1 MTSVFNAILLVIPE
15 ANDGGFN
22 STEFNYYLR
31 TRLIDIFGAQMTSE
45 QYEQVYNAMRWFYVN
60 HPYIDDLDAN
70 REAFNQV
77 KASFLSS
84 FKYSLAV

>member
-1 MTSVFNAILLVIPE
+1 MLLVIPE

-31 TRLIDIFGAQMTSE
+31 TRLIDIFAAQMTSE

-77 KASFLSS
+77 NDNSNSTYFGC
-84 FKYSLAV
+84 